1 METYWNGHPIKI
13 MSIHELS
20 QNSGLISPMNPEEK
34 TPAENQPNPVASK
47 REKSKTL
54 ELFQIALYA
63 LLFAYIIRVFFVQA
77 FKIPTGSMENT
88 LLVGDLL
95 LVNKFIYGAKTP
107 DKIPFT
113 EIKIPQYQLPALRE
127 PRSGDVIVFKFPPDP
142 LVDYIKRCVA
152 VAGQTVEIRNK
163 ILYVDGKPFS
173 DFVDPAGLKF
183 EDPEI
188 IPREK
193 GYETIYPKNA
203 GSRDNYGPVKVPEG
217 SLFAMGDNR
226 DRSYD
231 SRQWGFIP
239 REHVIGKA
247 LMVYWSTASD
257 DNFDIRWSRIG
268 LIVE

>member
-1 METYWNGHPIKI
+1 MNSEETSPPEKS
-13 MSIHELS
+13 SI
-20 QNSGLISPMNPEEK
+20 
-34 TPAENQPNPVASK
+34 AEASRK
-47 REKSKTL
+47 EKSKTI

-63 LLFAYIIRVFFVQA
+63 LLFAYIIRIFFLQA

-95 LVNKFIYGAKTP
+95 LVNKFVYGAKTP

-152 VAGQTVEIRNK
+152 VAGQTVEIKNK
-163 ILYVDGKPFS
+163 IVYVDGVPFS
-173 DFVDPAGLKF
+173 DIVDPPGLKY
-183 EDPEI
+183 EDPDI
-188 IPREK
+188 IPRDK
-193 GYETIYPKNA
+193 GYETVFPKNA

-217 SLFAMGDNR
+217 TLFAMGDNR

-231 SRQWGFIP
+231 SRQWGFVP
-239 REHVIGKA
+239 REYVIGKA
-247 LMVYWSTASD
+247 LLVYWSTASE

-268 LIVE
+268 MMIE